1 MSAVPLI
8 ADSGCRG
15 ETFAAG
21 SGAAQAPGRMTV
33 NSRKEKNAFDDTDSS
48 V

>member
-1 MSAVPLI
+1 MSEVPFI
-8 ADSGCRG
+8 ADSGCKG

-33 NSRKEKNAFDDTDSS
+33 NSRKEKNALADVS